1 MSLYIIRYLLGN
13 ARNHVYGRCRLLGIC
28 WSALFFFFLC
38 FIFIF
43 RLFWFKA
50 ICWVSNDSILFEPL
64 WVWILAMMTCRTR
77 FFVLVPLLPFKDPI
91 FCMRAVQHDAVIW
104 PLHMYRRASLPMWW
118 NGFPYSSL
126 TIGIRNMR

>member
-1 MSLYIIRYLLGN
+1 MSFCVIRYLLGN
-13 ARNHVYGRCRLLGIC
+13 ARNHVYGRGRLLCMC
-28 WSALFFFFLC
+28 WSILFFFFLC
-38 FIFIF
+38 FPFIF
-43 RLFWFKA
+43 RLFGFKP

-64 WVWILAMMTCRTR
+64 RVWILAMMTCRTR
-77 FFVLVPLLPFKDPI
+77 FFVLVALLLFKDPI

-104 PLHMYRRASLPMWW
+104 PLYMYRRASLAIWW